1 MENMNVEN
9 KQELLKDILNFDK
22 MLTPVIIKVIYYLGL
37 AGIGISTIVLII
49 AAFRFNSLMS
59 FIYAIVTLVF
69 GSLMVRVYCEMMI
82 LAFRIYD
89 KLVDI
94 NNAQAKN
101 G

>member
-1 MENMNVEN
+1 
-9 KQELLKDILNFDK
+9 
-22 MLTPVIIKVIYYLGL
+22 MLTPIIIKVIYYLGL
-37 AGIGISTIVLII
+37 AGVGISAIVLII

-69 GSLMVRVYCEMMI
+69 GSLMVRVYCELMI

>member
-1 MENMNVEN
+1 
-9 KQELLKDILNFDK
+9 FDK
-22 MLTPVIIKVIYYLGL
+22 MLTPIIIKVIYYLGL
-37 AGIGISTIVLII
+37 AGVGISAIVLII

-69 GSLMVRVYCEMMI
+69 GSLMVRVYCELMI